1 MHAGRAFVVAL
12 AVVIVGLMLLPPGTT
27 GVAPRSA
34 ATPAP
39 GPSVGSASTPTQLTA
54 AASVI
59 TQRAETVNREA
70 NIPAAAR
77 LEPNLGYSSV
87 REGTALVPANLA
99 DGQVSPG
106 PTSIGVND
114 LGLRTNSAGDLVPYS
129 YRTTSLVGTVTID
142 SMSLLPVMANVSN
155 GITVQ
160 ENAVLNNVTVF
171 GQSVDQIWA
180 QNVILYSVTGHELQL
195 LTDAWNFTGPPFSLP
210 QSSIYANSPG
220 GYDFGGVYVHQ
231 VPLTPPAYIVQ
242 MPFTIRLYLNA
253 TNVDGRNALY
263 FNYTLSSASDMFLD
277 GRNLGTS
284 IQDGSFDWIIFNSR
298 AGQPKGYTAPPA
310 SFLIS
315 GSEATGLGLANDAEI
330 AICGPSDGYSADIR
344 AMSAT
349 AQLQYLN
356 GTTSKYTAVPAAFT
370 TTEDTGESV
379 EGVDAHFTSAGAR
392 SGTAILSA
400 GPEFVY
406 GLWNATPGPE
416 RQYTVDLSAPA
427 GQLWVA
433 PVAGPEGSTTF
444 SNDSAAWA
452 IGTTADLTFW
462 LPTGPGLHYN
472 GLALANGYDP
482 KLVALLTPGGTDR
495 VSLAPNAARGVYVP
509 VIAFGND
516 QVAELA
522 AFGDGS
528 AAFPYVIALH
538 QDQPISSLYAT
549 YDEFGEPIYP
559 GLLFSGVT
567 AHVDLV
573 GLPSF
578 RIDLSATDL
587 FPLQYFWGLNPPT
600 TNDLPI
606 EVYDSSNLSIVGASG
621 ISGWFP
627 VLLTGFL
634 YGSLYLSD
642 VTHSLVAYNDF
653 SSMGSSMVIVD
664 PQGNRTQ
671 EDNTVFGNVFRVNP
685 VVYGPNG
692 STLYLAY
699 GFETG
704 YTGGPAVGG
713 LGVLSSGNTI
723 YNNLFD
729 TPIGAYSP
737 PQNPLLAYVFI
748 NDLGYQDSAQ
758 VATTWTNRWNISL
771 EPASYTNWVNGFAL
785 TGNVVGAAFEGG
797 NAWAGWNSTV
807 PYTSQNL
814 IPTGG
819 DSLPI
824 PLPGQSVHALLFRE
838 VGLPGGTAWS
848 VVANGAKYGST
859 QPLMIVYLTNGPA
872 RITVPPAG
880 GRVANPNAISVTVT
894 KNLVYT
900 IRFG

>member
-1 MHAGRAFVVAL
+1 MPMGRNWVVAL
-12 AVVIVGLMLLPPGTT
+12 AVVIGALMLLPPGSSGATPSSPPT
-27 GVAPRSA
+27 ARAGPSPGAA
-34 ATPAP
+34 ATP
-39 GPSVGSASTPTQLTA
+39 TPLSA
-54 AASVI
+54 AASLI
-59 TQRAETVNREA
+59 TERAETMDREA
-70 NIPAAAR
+70 NLPAAAR
-77 LEPNLGYSSV
+77 LEPNLGYASV
-87 REGTALVPANLA
+87 REGSALVPANLA
-99 DGQVSPG
+99 LGQVSPG

-171 GQSVDQIWA
+171 GQSIDQIWA

-284 IQDGSFDWIIFNSR
+284 IEDGSFDWIIFNSK

-315 GSEATGLGLANDAEI
+315 GSEATNLGLANDAEI

-349 AQLQYLN
+349 AQLQDLN
-356 GTTSKYTAVPAAFT
+356 GTTAKYSAVPAAFT

-392 SGTAILSA
+392 TGTAILSA

-406 GLWNATPGPE
+406 GLWNATPAPE
-416 RQYTVDLSAPA
+416 QQYTVDLSAPT

-433 PVAGPEGSTTF
+433 PVVGTGGSTTF

-452 IGTTADLTFW
+452 LGTTADLTFW
-462 LPTGPGLHYN
+462 LPTGPDLHYN
-472 GLALANGYDP
+472 ALALANNYDP
-482 KLVALLTPGGTDR
+482 KLVALLSPGGTDR
-495 VSLAPNAARGVYVP
+495 IHLTVDAARGVYVP
-509 VIAFGND
+509 VIAFGNG

-528 AAFPYVIALH
+528 AAFPYVVALH
-538 QDQPISSLYAT
+538 QDRPISALYGT
-549 YDEFGEPIYP
+549 FDEFGEPIYP

-573 GLPSF
+573 GLPNF

-587 FPLQYFWGLNPPT
+587 FPLQYFWGLNPPV

-606 EVYDSSNLSIVGASG
+606 EAYDSSNLSIVGASG

-627 VLLTGFL
+627 AMLTGFL

-642 VTHSLVAYNDF
+642 VTHSLVAYDDF

-664 PQGNRTQ
+664 PQGNRTD

-685 VVYGPNG
+685 IVYGPNG
-692 STLYLAY
+692 SSLYLAY
-699 GFETG
+699 AFETG
-704 YTGGPAVGG
+704 YTGAPAVGG

-771 EPASYTNWVNGFAL
+771 EPAGYTNWDNGFAL

-797 NAWAGWNSTV
+797 NAWASWNGTV
-807 PYTSQNL
+807 PYTSQSL

-819 DSLPI
+819 DDLPI

-838 VGLPGGTAWS
+838 LGLPGGTAWS
-848 VVANGAKYGST
+848 VVANGVKYRST
-859 QPLMIVYLTNGPA
+859 QPLLIVYLPNGPA
-872 RITVPPAG
+872 HITVPAAG
-880 GRVANPNAISVTVT
+880 GRTAFPDAFSVSVS
-894 KNLVYT
+894 KNMVYT
-900 IRFG
+900 IHFV